1 MQKTIKLIDSVG
13 NEIGSTYPKRAKGL
27 IKSGRARMISDDSIC
42 MLSMPREDILE
53 DKIKR
58 NPKEDYFDTETKPKG
73 LKKITIPNYNL
84 SEELLN
90 SISHGIGAALS
101 IVALILCIIAGAKHH
116 NGYAI
121 VSGIIYGLTSIIL
134 YIISCLYHSL
144 KVNRAKKVFRIL
156 DHCTIYF
163 LIAGTYTPYALVT
176 LREYNPVMGWT
187 LFGVIWAC
195 AALGIVFT
203 AIDLNKYKVFG
214 MVLYLIMG
222 WMILFNFKSMIAAI
236 ARNGLY
242 LMLAAGI
249 VYTIGA
255 ILYGIGKNIKYFHSV
270 FHFFV
275 LAASVFFFLSIYLYV
290 M

>member
-27 IKSGRARMISDDSIC
+27 IKSGRARMISDDTIC

-53 DKIKR
+53 DKVKR
-58 NPKEDYFDTETKPKG
+58 NPKEDYFDDVTKPKG
-73 LKKITIPNYNL
+73 LRKITIPNYNL
-84 SEELLN
+84 GEELFN

-116 NGYAI
+116 NVYAI
-121 VSGIIYGLTSIIL
+121 ISGIIYGLTSIIL

-176 LREYNPVMGWT
+176 LREYNPILGWS

-195 AALGIVFT
+195 AALGIVLT

-214 MVLYLIMG
+214 MILYLIMG

-236 ARNGLY
+236 DRNGLY
-242 LMLAAGI
+242 LMLTAGV

-255 ILYGIGKNIKYFHSV
+255 ILYGIGKNKKYYHSI

>member
-1 MQKTIKLIDSVG
+1 MQKTIKLIDSDG
-13 NEIGSTYPKRAKGL
+13 NDIGLTYPKRAKGL
-27 IKSGRARMISDDSIC
+27 IKAGRARKVSKDTLC
-42 MLSMPREDILE
+42 MLDT
-53 DKIKR
+53 KIKKS
-58 NPKEDYFDTETKPKG
+58 NDTSLEVNVKPKG
-73 LKKITIPNYNL
+73 LKKISIPNYNL

-101 IVALILCIIAGAKHH
+101 IAALVLCVVAGAKHH
-116 NGYAI
+116 NVYAI
-121 VSGIIYGLTSIIL
+121 VSGIIYSVSSIIL
-134 YIISCLYHSL
+134 YIISCIYHSL
-144 KVNRAKKVFRIL
+144 KKNRGKKVFRIL

-176 LREYNPVMGWT
+176 LREYNPMMGWT

-195 AALGIVFT
+195 AILGIVFT

-214 MVLYLIMG
+214 MIMYLIMG
-222 WMILFNFKSMIAAI
+222 WMILFNFKSMIKAI
-236 ARNGLY
+236 DHQGLY
-242 LMLAAGI
+242 LMLSAGI

-255 ILYGIGKNIKYFHSV
+255 VLYGIGKNKKYFHSL

-275 LAASVFFFLSIYLYV
+275 LGASILFFFSIYLYV

>member
-13 NEIGSTYPKRAKGL
+13 NEIGLTYPKRAKGL
-27 IKSGRARMISDDSIC
+27 IKSGRARMISDDTIC

-53 DKIKR
+53 DKIEKHSKIDA
-58 NPKEDYFDTETKPKG
+58 NVKPKG

-101 IVALILCIIAGAKHH
+101 IAALILCIIAGAKHH

-121 VSGIIYGLTSIIL
+121 VSGCIYGVTSLLL
-134 YIISCLYHSL
+134 YIISCIYHSL

-156 DHCTIYF
+156 DHCTIFF

-176 LREYNPVMGWT
+176 LREYDLALGWA
-187 LFGVIWAC
+187 LFGIIWAC
-195 AALGIVFT
+195 AIIGIVLT

-214 MVLYLIMG
+214 MILYLIMG
-222 WMILFNFKSMIAAI
+222 WMILFNFKSMINAI
-236 ARNGLY
+236 NYHGLN

-255 ILYGIGKNIKYFHSV
+255 ILYGIGKNKKYFHSV

-275 LAASVFFFLSIYLYV
+275 LAASVLFFFSIYMYV